1 MLLLLP
7 IKEYAEGPVEIRGG
21 SAICTRKVLWLYVE
35 SPIRCT
41 RKVFGF
47 CTVSQVFVGNFAPL
61 SCAGVRGR
69 SRWSLAA
76 LSTPKRGHFEAYA
89 ESPNRCIA
97 PSTMY
102 AEGPWRAFGGFP
114 NPFGPRLYAEGP
126 YSRGIGGS
134 TLFNLYA
141 EGPCI
146 WLSSLH
152 LGV

>member
-61 SCAGVRGR
+61 SCVGVRGR

-76 LSTPKRGHFEAYA
+76 LSTPKRGRFEAYA

-102 AEGPWRAFGGFP
+102 AEGPWRLLVDSRTRPGLACTRKVRIRGASED
-114 NPFGPRLYAEGP
+114 RP
-126 YSRGIGGS
+126 YSICTQKVHVFGS
-134 TLFNLYA
+134 AHCT
-141 EGPCI
+141 
-146 WLSSLH
+146 
-152 LGV
+152 